1 MATGSISH
9 SLILLDLK
17 MITLASWNVNS
28 LNVRLAHVLAW
39 LEANPVD
46 ALGIQELKLV
56 DAKFPAAAFSDNG
69 YQTQAFGQATYNG
82 VAIAHKVEAKDVVR
96 NIPGYEDSQSRVIS
110 ATLVFGELEIR
121 LINAYFV
128 NGQDLESDKF
138 TYKLEW
144 LAHLQRYVSE
154 QLANHQNV
162 VLMGDFNI
170 TAKDQDSWD
179 PDGLRET
186 IHHSSIERAAFQ
198 QLIDGGLI
206 DTFREFEQIEK
217 SFSWWDYRMLGFQK
231 NRGLR
236 IDYVLVSESLRPALT
251 RSWIDRAPRKWEKP
265 SDHAPVVIELDIDK
279 L

>member
-1 MATGSISH
+1 
-9 SLILLDLK
+9 

-28 LNVRLAHVLAW
+28 LNVRLAHVLSW

-46 ALGIQELKLV
+46 ALGLQELKLI
-56 DAKFPAAAFSDNG
+56 DAKFPATAFSEQG
-69 YQTQAFGQATYNG
+69 YQTHAFGQATYNG
-82 VAIAHKVEAKDVVR
+82 VAIAHKTEAKDIER
-96 NIPGYEDSQSRVIS
+96 NIPGYADSQSRVIS
-110 ATLVFGELEIR
+110 ATLVFDTLEIR

-128 NGQDLESDKF
+128 NGQALDSDKF

-154 QLANHQNV
+154 QLKIHQHV

-170 TAKDQDSWD
+170 TAQDQDSWD

-198 QLIDGGLI
+198 QLIDAGLV
-206 DTFREFEQIEK
+206 DTFREFEQVEK